1 MPKKV
6 RSKNNFMNILGFNC
20 YGHDSAATLVIDNKV
35 VFAVE
40 EERLNRKKHFGG
52 VPVEAIK
59 ACLNFAKI
67 KMSDIDH
74 VAFFWKPSISYSK
87 VPIFLFKYLHRIPSL
102 LREQRNFS
110 VEENLGMLNYL
121 KDMKNLPQT
130 IQQLFPNEK
139 MKFKFHLLEHHFCH
153 AASAFYPTS
162 FEDAAI
168 LTIDGAGEWSTS
180 LLASGKNNSI
190 KKIASVDTPYSLG
203 AFYQAVSRHVG
214 FKLISG
220 PGKLM
225 GLASYGNAESEEYK
239 KMRKLFTLTE
249 NGGFKFDMRYF
260 SYHYTRKTGVSK
272 KFIDLFGPSKT
283 EGKDWTEKELN
294 VAAAAQHIVEDVIVN
309 MTRSLKKFTKS
320 ENLCI
325 AGGVGL
331 NSVAN
336 GLIAKEG
343 LFKKIFIQPAA
354 GDSGTS
360 MGAALLLNH
369 QILNRKRE
377 FKMDTAFL
385 GPEFNESEYEKA
397 ILQFNLPYIKTKNRY
412 AEFAAKKLAE
422 GKIIGWFQ
430 GRLEFGPRALGNRS
444 IIANPLVA
452 EMKNI
457 LNERVKFRE
466 GFRPFAA
473 IVLEEDCGKYFD
485 SSFPNPYMLVVYNV
499 RKEYLGKLPA
509 ITHVDNSVR
518 IQTVN
523 KTENPQMHHLLE
535 AFRKETGYSVLINTS
550 FNIKGEPIVCT
561 PHDAVHS
568 FDRADMDYLIIGN
581 FVVSK
586 KGDEKSLG
594 DL

>member
-1 MPKKV
+1 
-6 RSKNNFMNILGFNC
+6 MNILGFNC
-20 YGHDSAATLVIDNKV
+20 YGHDSAATLLVDDKIA
-35 VFAVE
+35 FAVE
-40 EERLNRKKHFGG
+40 EERLNRKKHYGG
-52 VPVEAIK
+52 IPIESIK
-59 ACLNFAKI
+59 AALQFSKL

-87 VPIFLFKYLHRIPSL
+87 VPIFLLKYWYHVPSL

-121 KDMKNLPQT
+121 KDMKKLPHT
-130 IQQLFPNEK
+130 LQQLFPGEK
-139 MKFKFHLLEHHFCH
+139 LKFKFHLLEHHLCH
-153 AASAFYPTS
+153 AASAFYPTP
-162 FEDAAI
+162 FDDAAI
-168 LTIDGAGEWSTS
+168 LTIDGAGEWTTS
-180 LLASGKNNSI
+180 LLAHGKGN
-190 KKIASVDTPYSLG
+190 KIQKLGSVDTPYSLG
-203 AFYQAVSRHVG
+203 AFYQAVSRHLG
-214 FKLISG
+214 FKLIEG

-239 KMRKLFTLTE
+239 KMRKLFALTDA
-249 NGGFKFDMRYF
+249 GGFKFDMSYF

-272 KFIDLFGPSKT
+272 KFTGLFGPSKN
-283 EGKDWTEKELN
+283 EGRDWTQKELD
-294 VAAAAQHIVEDVIVN
+294 VAAAAQHIVEDVILHMTCHLKKV
-309 MTRSLKKFTKS
+309 TRS
-320 ENLCI
+320 ENICI

-331 NSVAN
+331 NSVTN

-343 LFKKIFIQPAA
+343 LFKNIFIQPAA

-360 MGAALLLNH
+360 MGAALYLDHAVLD
-369 QILNRKRE
+369 RKRN
-377 FKMDTAFL
+377 FVMDTAFL
-385 GPEFNESEYEKA
+385 GPGYADEEYEKA
-397 ILQFNLPYIKTKNRY
+397 IKQFNLPYVKTQKRY
-412 AEFAAKKLAE
+412 AEFAAGKLAE
-422 GKIIGWFQ
+422 GKILGWFQ

-452 EMKNI
+452 EMKNV
-457 LNERVKFRE
+457 LNARVKFRE

-499 RKEYLGKLPA
+499 REEYLGKIPA

-523 KTENPQMHHLLE
+523 KTENPQMRDLLE
-535 AFRKETGYSVLINTS
+535 AFKKETGYSVLINTS

-561 PHDAVHS
+561 PYDAVHS

-581 FVVSK
+581 YVVAK
-586 KGDEKSLG
+586 KGDEKSLEG
-594 DL
+594 L